1 MSGTHLD
8 DRVAVVQ
15 DLLIGQ
21 LLARPDERA
30 VLKLTTVR
38 VHAIARPI
46 RVHEDV
52 GDAHGEGLIVVAA
65 VEGGDGAVRA
75 LRGHDGG
82 LRDATKEADD
92 AISGNQWQSVAISG
106 NQWQSGDA
114 IKEADDAIS
123 GNQWQSVAIRRRN
136 QRRRNHLSDAIKEAD
151 DAGPTTRDTKFP
163 MGWMDTRGRAH
174 RDA

>member
-106 NQWQSGDA
+106 NQATQS
-114 IKEADDAIS
+114 KET
-123 GNQWQSVAIRRRN
+123 QSPERRN
-136 QRRRNHLSDAIKEAD
+136 QRSRRRGAD
-151 DAGPTTRDTKFP
+151 
-163 MGWMDTRGRAH
+163 H
-174 RDA
+174 S

>member
-15 DLLIGQ
+15 DLLIRQ

-65 VEGGDGAVRA
+65 VEGGDGAVRS

-82 LRDATKEADD
+82 LRDAT
-92 AISGNQWQSVAISG
+92 
-106 NQWQSGDA
+106 
-114 IKEADDAIS
+114 KEADDAIS